1 MNSGCIGKRVKE
13 ERGYNLEM
21 YHLLLQMLK
30 YMTVSLETSIRE
42 KQLYVQSGKVEVDYI
57 STHTNHELGI
67 QECAN
72 LPLPKSLHKSVKEK
86 YSQGI
91 SIERIMEGKSD
102 FQCSIHACMSI
113 IIT

>member
-1 MNSGCIGKRVKE
+1 MDSSYCLAR
-13 ERGYNLEM
+13 
-21 YHLLLQMLK
+21 
-30 YMTVSLETSIRE
+30 MTAIE
-42 KQLYVQSGKVEVDYI
+42 YVQSGKVEVDYI

-91 SIERIMEGKSD
+91 SIERIMEGKSE

-113 IIT
+113 LYKLQIIGVI